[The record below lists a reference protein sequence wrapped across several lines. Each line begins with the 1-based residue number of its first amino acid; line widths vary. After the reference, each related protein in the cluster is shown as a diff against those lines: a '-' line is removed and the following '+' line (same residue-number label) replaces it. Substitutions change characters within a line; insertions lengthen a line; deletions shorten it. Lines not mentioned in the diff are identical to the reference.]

1 MISIHALTFR
11 RTTKLFY
18 FYPRPPRGGRLS
30 GVGSYCFTT
39 AFLST
44 PSARRATMDDFY
56 IICSDKRFLSTPSA
70 RRATM
75 DKLASA
81 ETASNFYPRPPRG
94 GRPIKFTEASSPDQF
109 LSTPSARRA
118 TSAPAWRCSPHS
130 HFYPRPPRG
139 GRQPGNLCTG
149 YGGGHFY
156 PRPPRGGRPSPTMTR
171 LICCRFLST
180 PSARRATRSGRC
192 CDLAV

>member
-1 MISIHALTFR
+1 
-11 RTTKLFY
+11 
-18 FYPRPPRGGRLS
+18 
-30 GVGSYCFTT
+30 
-39 AFLST
+39 
-44 PSARRATMDDFY
+44 MDDFY